1 MPALFRNRFVWIV
14 LAILVLGG
22 GGMFVMQSQAKAK
35 KAEAA
40 KAAAAVKPSPYA
52 AIANGKAD
60 VEGGIIQVAARR
72 AGVIRDVVAQEGDD
86 VKKGQVLARLE
97 DDELQ
102 LASTRASAEVT
113 QARAALALLQVQLS
127 AAEREERRLEGLA
140 PNNFVAAQKLDQA
153 KDAVREAQA
162 NLTAQQAAVA
172 TAQAKYA
179 ETKYD
184 QELSVIRAPAD
195 GRIVR
200 RYANPGA
207 GASTLNVS
215 NMFDLE
221 PHAGRIVRA
230 EIAEGSL
237 SFVNIGQSVQ
247 MSPES
252 DPTKVYPGHV
262 LRRAA
267 VFGARKL
274 QSDDPTEKTDDRVVE
289 VVVDSTGAPFLIGQR
304 VLVKFMKGQ
313 QTAQA
318 TPAMAVAPKS

>member
-1 MPALFRNRFVWIV
+1 MPALLRNRFVWIA
-14 LAILVLGG
+14 LAAIMVLGG
-22 GGMFVMQSQAKAK
+22 GTLFLQSQAAAK

-60 VEGGIIQVAARR
+60 VEGGLIQVAARR
-72 AGVIRDVVAQEGDD
+72 AGVVREVLVQEGDT
-86 VKKGQVLARLE
+86 VTKNQVLARLE
-97 DDELQ
+97 DDEPR
-102 LASTRASAEVT
+102 LAAARADAEVR
-113 QARAALALLQVQLS
+113 QARAALALLQVQHS
-127 AAEREERRLEGLA
+127 AAQRELRRLEGLA
-140 PNNFVAAQKLDQA
+140 PSNFVAAQKLDQA
-153 KDAVREAQA
+153 RDGVREAEA
-162 NLTAQQAAVA
+162 RISAQQAIVA
-172 TAQAKYA
+172 TAQARA
-179 ETKYD
+179 NEARYD
-184 QELSVIRAPAD
+184 QELSIIRAPAD

-221 PHAGRIVRA
+221 PGSGRIVRA
-230 EIAEGSL
+230 EIPEGAL
-237 SFVNIGQSVQ
+237 SVVDIGQAVQ

-252 DPTKVYPGHV
+252 DPTKVYPGKV

-274 QSDDPTEKTDDRVVE
+274 QSDDPNERTDDRVVE

-304 VLVKFMKGQ
+304 VLVKFVRPQ
-313 QTAQA
+313 QA
-318 TPAMAVAPKS
+318 AVAGPPRS

>member
-1 MPALFRNRFVWIV
+1 MPALLRNRFVWIAVV
-14 LAILVLGG
+14 LLLLGG
-22 GGMFVMQSQAKAK
+22 GGAMFMSSQAKAK
-35 KAEAA
+35 KAEEV

-72 AGVIRDVVAQEGDD
+72 AGVIREVLVQEGDD
-86 VKKGQVLARLE
+86 VAKGQILARLE
-97 DDELQ
+97 DEEPR
-102 LASTRASAEVT
+102 LASERASAEIR

-127 AAEREERRLEGLA
+127 AAQREHRRLEGLA
-140 PNNFVAAQKLDQA
+140 PSNFVAAQKLDQA
-153 KDAVREAQA
+153 RDAVRESEARIM
-162 NLTAQQAAVA
+162 AQQAVVA
-172 TAQAKYA
+172 TAEARFNESRYN
-179 ETKYD
+179 
-184 QELSVIRAPAD
+184 QELSIIRAPAD

-215 NMFDLE
+215 NMFDVE
-221 PHAGRIVRA
+221 PRTGRIVRA
-230 EIAEGSL
+230 EIAEGAL
-237 SFVNIGQSVQ
+237 PFVAIGQSVQ

-252 DPTKVYPGHV
+252 DPTKVYPGKV

-274 QSDDPTEKTDDRVVE
+274 QSDDPTERTDDRVVE

-304 VLVKFMKGQ
+304 ILVKFVRDQ
-313 QTAQA
+313 QQAQA
-318 TPAMAVAPKS
+318 QPVPRS

>member
-1 MPALFRNRFVWIV
+1 MLAFFRNRFVWIG
-14 LAILVLGG
+14 LVLVAVVVGG
-22 GGMFVMQSQAKAK
+22 GLFMQSQAKAK

-72 AGVIRDVVAQEGDD
+72 AGVVRDVLVQEGDM
-86 VKKGQVLARLE
+86 VAKNQVLARLE
-97 DDELQ
+97 DDEPR
-102 LASTRASAEVT
+102 LASERSEAEVR

-127 AAEREERRLEGLA
+127 AAQREERRLETLA
-140 PNNFVAAQKLDQA
+140 PSNFVAAQKLDQA
-153 KDAVREAQA
+153 KDAVREADA
-162 NLTAQQAAVA
+162 KILAQQAIVA
-172 TAQAKYA
+172 TAQARA
-179 ETKYD
+179 NEARYD
-184 QELSVIRAPAD
+184 QELSIIRAPAD

-221 PHAGRIVRA
+221 PKSGRIVRA

-237 SFVNIGQSVQ
+237 PFVAIGQQVQ

-252 DPTKVYPGHV
+252 DPTKVYQGKV

-267 VFGARKL
+267 MFGARKL
-274 QSDDPTEKTDDRVVE
+274 QSDDPSEKTDDRVVE

-304 VLVKFMKGQ
+304 VLVKFMRDQ
-313 QTAQA
+313 QQA
-318 TPAMAVAPKS
+318 AVAGAPRS

>member
-1 MPALFRNRFVWIV
+1 MPAFFRNRFVWIG
-14 LAILVLGG
+14 LVIVALVVG
-22 GGMFVMQSQAKAK
+22 GGMFMQSQAKAK
-35 KAEAA
+35 KAKEAEAA
-40 KAAAAVKPSPYA
+40 AQVKPSPYA

-72 AGVIRDVVAQEGDD
+72 AGVIRDVLVQEGDD
-86 VKKGQVLARLE
+86 VAKGQVLARLE
-97 DDELQ
+97 DDEPR
-102 LASTRASAEVT
+102 LASEQAQAQVR
-113 QARAALALLQVQLS
+113 QARAAVALLQVQL
-127 AAEREERRLEGLA
+127 AAAQREERRLEGLA
-140 PNNFVAAQKLDQA
+140 PSNFVAAQKLDQA
-153 KDAVREAQA
+153 RDAVREAEA
-162 NLTAQQAAVA
+162 KIMAQQAIVA
-172 TAQAKYA
+172 TAEAA
-179 ETKYD
+179 HNVARYD
-184 QELSVIRAPAD
+184 QELSIIRAPAN

-237 SFVNIGQSVQ
+237 PFVNIGQTVQ

-252 DPTKVYPGHV
+252 DPTKIYPGKV

-289 VVVDSTGAPFLIGQR
+289 VVVDSSGAPFLIGQR
-304 VLVKFMKGQ
+304 GLVKFVRTQ
-313 QTAQA
+313 RAEA
-318 TPAMAVAPKS
+318 EAPPHS

>member
-1 MPALFRNRFVWIV
+1 MPALLRNRFVWIAVV
-14 LAILVLGG
+14 LLVLGG
-22 GGMFVMQSQAKAK
+22 GGAMFMSNQAKAK
-35 KAEAA
+35 KAEET

-72 AGVIRDVVAQEGDD
+72 AGVIRDVLVQEGDD
-86 VKKGQVLARLE
+86 VVKGQVLARLE
-97 DDELQ
+97 DDEPR
-102 LASTRASAEVT
+102 LAAERASAEVR

-127 AAEREERRLEGLA
+127 AAQREHRRLEGLA
-140 PNNFVAAQKLDQA
+140 PSNFVAAQKLDQA
-153 KDAVREAQA
+153 RDAVREAEA
-162 NLTAQQAAVA
+162 RIMAQQAVVA
-172 TAQAKYA
+172 TTQARLN
-179 ETKYD
+179 ESRYD
-184 QELSVIRAPAD
+184 QELSIIRAPAD

-215 NMFDLE
+215 NMFDVE
-221 PHAGRIVRA
+221 PRAGRIVRA

-237 SFVNIGQSVQ
+237 PFVGIGQTVQ

-252 DPTKVYPGHV
+252 DPTKVYPGKV

-274 QSDDPTEKTDDRVVE
+274 QSDDPTERTDDRVVE

-304 VLVKFMKGQ
+304 VLVKFVRGQ
-313 QTAQA
+313 QQAQTAA
-318 TPAMAVAPKS
+318 TPRS

>member
-1 MPALFRNRFVWIV
+1 MPAFFRNRFVWIG
-14 LAILVLGG
+14 LVIVALVVG
-22 GGMFVMQSQAKAK
+22 GGMFMNGQAKAK
-35 KAEAA
+35 KAKAEA
-40 KAAAAVKPSPYA
+40 AAAAVKPSPYA

-72 AGVIRDVVAQEGDD
+72 AGVIRDVLVQEGDN
-86 VKKGQVLARLE
+86 VSKGQVLARLE
-97 DDELQ
+97 DDEPR
-102 LASTRASAEVT
+102 LASARADAEVR

-127 AAEREERRLEGLA
+127 ATQREERRLQGLA
-140 PNNFVAAQKLDQA
+140 PSNFVAAQKLDQA
-153 KDAVREAQA
+153 RDAVREAEA
-162 NLTAQQAAVA
+162 RIMAQQAVVA
-172 TAQAKYA
+172 TTEARFNEAR
-179 ETKYD
+179 YD
-184 QELSVIRAPAD
+184 QELSVIRAPSD

-237 SFVNIGQSVQ
+237 PFVGIGQTVQ

-252 DPTKVYPGHV
+252 DPTKVYPGKV

-274 QSDDPTEKTDDRVVE
+274 QSDDPNEKTDDRVVE
-289 VVVDSTGAPFLIGQR
+289 VVVDSSGAPFLIGQR
-304 VLVKFMKGQ
+304 VLVKFVRTQ
-313 QTAQA
+313 QAQI
-318 TPAMAVAPKS
+318 AVPPRS